1 MKRVRISGKQIIL
14 ALAFASVLLAAVGCK
29 NTAHGAGQDIE
40 NAGEKIQEKTQ

>member
-1 MKRVRISGKQIIL
+1 MKSITIPMKQILL
-14 ALAFASVLLAAVGCK
+14 ALAFLSVVLTAVGCK